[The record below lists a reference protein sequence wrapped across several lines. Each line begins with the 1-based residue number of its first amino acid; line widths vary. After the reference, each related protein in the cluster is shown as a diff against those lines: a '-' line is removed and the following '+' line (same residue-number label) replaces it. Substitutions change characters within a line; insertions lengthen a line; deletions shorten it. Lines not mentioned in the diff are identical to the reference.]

1 MPLNFNLTSN
11 PLACLSGKD
20 PADEKAPAGRIAR
33 KAPALAAKTGVAL
46 LVAWFAGCHPAN
58 NATSSAKP
66 GLESALADP
75 MQNSPR
81 LSAPE
86 FPPNLEWF
94 NTDRPLTLKELK
106 GKAVVLDFW
115 TYG

>member
-1 MPLNFNLTSN
+1 
-11 PLACLSGKD
+11 LA
-20 PADEKAPAGRIAR
+20 KAGA
-33 KAPALAAKTGVAL
+33 VV
-46 LVAWFAGCHPAN
+46 LVAWFAGCHPATN
-58 NATSSAKP
+58 TTSSVKT

-75 MQNSPR
+75 MQSSPR

-86 FPPNLEWF
+86 FPANLEWF
-94 NTDRPLTLKELK
+94 NTDRALTLKELK